1 VPTRLFAITA
11 AALAALV
18 VLGGVTYAYDQ
29 SRKDTIAKGVRV
41 AGVDIGGL
49 KPDAARAR
57 LSTSIEQRLQE
68 PVVVRYGDNKWK
80 LRARRAHVHANIDAM
95 VDEALA
101 RSREGNAL
109 TRSVRS
115 LSGSSLDEDLKPTIT
130 FSNRSVNRLVRRV
143 RKDVDRPA
151 RDAKVEIGASG
162 LNAVPSREGVAVR
175 TKVLR
180 ARVRDELASLSADRT
195 IGVHTRSLKP
205 KITSKEA
212 DREYLTAI
220 VINRSA
226 FTLTLYKRLKVFKR
240 YPIAVGQVGLETPA
254 GLYHIENKAVNP
266 AWSVPNS
273 AWAGSLAGQ
282 VIPGG
287 TPQNPLKA
295 RWLGIYA
302 GAGIHGT
309 SDDGSIGTAAS
320 HGCIRMHIPDVID
333 LYDRVPVGAPVYIA

>member
-1 VPTRLFAITA
+1 LFAITA

-115 LSGSSLDEDLKPTIT
+115 LTGSSLDEDLKPTIT

-143 RKDVDRPA
+143 RNDVDRPA

-287 TPQNPLKA
+287 SAQNPLKA